1 MEEKIM
7 RVAVT
12 GAARGIGAATARL
25 LMQRG
30 WRVACL
36 DRDLDAARQIAG
48 DHPAIA
54 VDVAEEESVIGA
66 FAKVREALG
75 GLDALATCA
84 GIFETTPFF
93 ETTAKTFRRVHDVN
107 VIGTFLSLREA
118 VGMMQPGAR
127 ICTVASVAGLRGG
140 GLSGTISYAS
150 SKGAI
155 LALTKNAAR
164 MLGPRGIAVNTIAP
178 GVIDTPFVAGALAE
192 PGTRQRLEGLTSFN
206 RLGTAEEIAE
216 AIAWLLSPAA
226 SYVPGATRVADG
238 GMVRFGAGRRVPAS
252 AGTRRVVRPF
262 GRLFRRPAPGSKNR
276 PPSGAPPAVPRSRL
290 RGPVRRPG
298 SRSRAARQSGPR

>member
-1 MEEKIM
+1 MNENSM

-12 GAARGIGAATARL
+12 GAGRGIGAATARL
-25 LMQRG
+25 LIKNG

-36 DRDLDAARQIAG
+36 DRDLAAAREVAG
-48 DHPAIA
+48 DQPALA
-54 VDVAEEESVIGA
+54 VDVADEKAVVRA
-66 FAKVREALG
+66 FSEVREALG

-93 ETTAKTFRRVHDVN
+93 ETTAETFRRVHDVN
-107 VIGTFLSLREA
+107 VVGTFLCIREA
-118 VGMMQPGAR
+118 VGLMQPGAR
-127 ICTVASVAGLRGG
+127 ICTVASVAGIRGG
-140 GLSGTISYAS
+140 GLSGTVSYAS

-226 SYVPGATRVADG
+226 SYVHGATLVADG
-238 GMVRFGAGRRVPAS
+238 GMVMY
-252 AGTRRVVRPF
+252 
-262 GRLFRRPAPGSKNR
+262 
-276 PPSGAPPAVPRSRL
+276 
-290 RGPVRRPG
+290 
-298 SRSRAARQSGPR
+298 